1 MAAPV
6 RQKAINCFAPFLPG
20 HHKPEDKKPQ
30 APPKPPQQSMYTI
43 ILQYYS
49 FLIII
54 IDNIPKQEPESTT
67 PMEIDTPNNEPA
79 KDVKPQSANLAKTIE
94 ESNFA
99 AVAEKLKNMI
109 SGKAPMSTLL
119 PAWRALLNSFCSMV
133 KKRKEKKRKEKE

>member
-54 IDNIPKQEPESTT
+54 IDNIPKQEPEST

-133 KKRKEKKRKEKE
+133 KKRKRIIFKIL

>member
-54 IDNIPKQEPESTT
+54 IDNIPKQEPEST